1 MAVLLSALPDK
12 AERCQARW
20 AVAKGGAGGGGPDP
34 EASSWEQEAFQPW

>member
-20 AVAKGGAGGGGPDP
+20 AVAKGRGGGADP